1 MSSHCAVFTLANNR
15 TNQILKCNAMV
26 NSLSMPTVANARSA
40 CAGKSP
46 GIALAVRRAL
56 ACTACLFVIACGPRQ
71 LVSLLQ
77 EDAPAPVSDASKGDQ
92 IDLSRD
98 FLRAILLDSPGASS
112 LPLNAPEDASPHA
125 NVSFFNQI
133 VTLEAVFPNPRL
145 RALHRMI
152 PPETVNGRYGYAFYL
167 TPQPGMNETHD
178 YYNELL
184 IIWEP
189 AGSGKPLGDLWAI
202 GPGAGGFVKSM
213 ARTHDGLYDL
223 RILWFMRLPVTLDME
238 IDADKLAEKM
248 LQRYKH
254 YVQESNQS
262 LKGK

>member
-1 MSSHCAVFTLANNR
+1 MADPLA
-15 TNQILKCNAMV
+15 T
-26 NSLSMPTVANARSA
+26 
-40 CAGKSP
+40 
-46 GIALAVRRAL
+46 GIALAIRRAL
-56 ACTACLFVIACGPRQ
+56 ACTVCLFIIACGPQQ
-71 LVSLLQ
+71 LVSLPQ
-77 EDAPAPVSDASKGDQ
+77 EEASAPVSDTPKGNQ
-92 IDLSRD
+92 VGLSRD
-98 FLRAILLDSPGASS
+98 FLRAILLDSPDASS
-112 LPLNAPEDASPHA
+112 LPANAPEHASPHA

-133 VTLEAVFPNPRL
+133 VTPEAVFPNPTVRV
-145 RALHRMI
+145 LHRMI

-167 TPQPGMNETHD
+167 TPQPGMDEAHG

-189 AGSGKPLGDLWAI
+189 AGSGKPLRDLWAI

-223 RILWFMRLPVTLDME
+223 RILWFMRLPATLDME

-262 LKGK
+262 PKGE